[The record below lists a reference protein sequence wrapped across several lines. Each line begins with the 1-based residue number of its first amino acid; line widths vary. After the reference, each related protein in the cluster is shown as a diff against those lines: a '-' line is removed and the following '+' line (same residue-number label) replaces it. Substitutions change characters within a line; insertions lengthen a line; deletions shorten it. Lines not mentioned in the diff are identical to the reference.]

1 MTDAVMLATK
11 ARIPLRDQPLDTDY
25 QALVDVFPLV
35 SMRDDAHLSQAIS
48 LIHQLLDKGLL
59 SPGEQAYLGA
69 LTDLVETYEDAHVH
83 IRDVTGVE
91 LLRYLMEEGGLT
103 QKDLAPLFGA
113 PSIVSEILSGRR
125 PLALSHI
132 RRLSRRFKLPADA
145 FID

>member
-1 MTDAVMLATK
+1 VG
-11 ARIPLRDQPLDTDY
+11 Y

-35 SMRDDAHLSQAIS
+35 SIRDNAHPSQTVA

-69 LTDLVETYEDAHVH
+69 LTDLAETYEDAHAH

-103 QKDLAPLFGA
+103 RKDLAPLFGT

-125 PLALSHI
+125 PLALSYI
-132 RRLSRRFKLPADA
+132 RRLSKRFKLPADA
-145 FID
+145 FMD